1 MVGVFEVG
9 FPIQIVADLAASMMS
24 PTNVSERGHVMIW
37 VIRQTMMT
45 KDLEEMTT
53 DPIEIVQWT
62 MNALTHRWNRDLEP
76 SMISE
81 GSTKDGLEN
90 LEETLTTISVA
101 MIGEAV
107 WVAMRNLGVTTRR
120 VVVWKNQVE
129 VRLCHLTAQGY
140 SYAMTPA
147 VHLLAMT

>member
-1 MVGVFEVG
+1 MVVVVEVG
-9 FPIQIVADLAASMMS
+9 FPNQIVADLAASMMS
-24 PTNVSERGHVMIW
+24 PTNVSERGRVMIW

-62 MNALTHRWNRDLEP
+62 MDALTHHSNRDHEP

-90 LEETLTTISVA
+90 
-101 MIGEAV
+101 
-107 WVAMRNLGVTTRR
+107 
-120 VVVWKNQVE
+120 
-129 VRLCHLTAQGY
+129 
-140 SYAMTPA
+140 
-147 VHLLAMT
+147 